1 MFKVI
6 EALKNMGMEE
16 RDGELLDAKG
26 INKTEM
32 GKVSGSESEKVLRV
46 QTQMLWV
53 SRMDVIN
60 EAKI

>member
-26 INKTEM
+26 INKTKM